1 MMDRLGMLVH
11 TICDAVSW
19 PMFGLVSLV
28 GPTVLTR
35 CLAKFDA
42 DDHVV
47 RSLRACSLL
56 MSLSLL

>member
-19 PMFGLVSLV
+19 PKFGLV